1 MLMPH
6 APRPHAQPR
15 SDFMAVMFALSTADP
30 ATEAQRQLNIS
41 TQDLVNFFRVDGASK
56 SVSDIMDMLVQLL
69 ETLTCMREGCAPP
82 SY

>member
-15 SDFMAVMFALSTADP
+15 SYFMAVMFALSTADP

-41 TQDLVNFFRVDGASK
+41 TQDLVNFFRVNRASK
-56 SVSDIMDMLVQLL
+56 SVSDIMGMLVQLL
-69 ETLTCMREGCAPP
+69 ETLTCTREGCAPP
-82 SY
+82 SS